1 MGFTASDVVPFT
13 VARANL
19 SELAEQAKAGAEKI
33 ITKNGESYVALID
46 ASRLDYYHLLER
58 ERIHIL
64 LIEDTRKGLEDIKA
78 GRVQDADKAIAKLQ
92 QRRKAKP
99 VTVARSAKR
108 RD

>member
-58 ERIHIL
+58 ERIHLL
-64 LIEDTRKGLEDIKA
+64 LIEDARKGLEDIKA

-92 QRRKAKP
+92 QRRKAKSAT
-99 VTVARSAKR
+99 VTRSARR

>member
-58 ERIHIL
+58 ERIHLL

-92 QRRKAKP
+92 QRRKAKSA
-99 VTVARSAKR
+99 TVAQSAKR

>member
-64 LIEDTRKGLEDIKA
+64 LIEDTRRGLEDIKA

-92 QRRKAKP
+92 QRRKAKSA
-99 VTVARSAKR
+99 TVARSAKR